1 MVCRIGLVLI
11 VCVACVGQGSSK
23 AQSVEAMPGTP
34 AATVGGAG
42 TSLPAGDK
50 APAAQAAQT
59 AAQAAQAAAETGQT
73 ASEAQPGWNV
83 MGFFVGQG
91 LAPALEQAKASLSD
105 LENRV
110 DRGYFSGKGKLE
122 GAEVQVH
129 AVFGREN
136 TLVELNVKVAD
147 IPGSQRATTKFETDP
162 LTLAVQKMVGA
173 SPSWDVAEES
183 NWNCP
188 GAFFARANWT
198 LGDAILIWQKEWSCA
213 KGEPKPTGT
222 IFTFR
227 AYSKAWADSR

>member
-11 VCVACVGQGSSK
+11 VCVACVGQGRSK
-23 AQSVEAMPGTP
+23 AQSAEAMPGAP

-42 TSLPAGDK
+42 ASLPAGDK
-50 APAAQAAQT
+50 APAAPAAQT

-73 ASEAQPGWNV
+73 ASEAQPAWNL

-91 LAPALEQAKASLSD
+91 LAPAVELAKASLTG

-110 DRGYFSGKGKLE
+110 DRGYFTGKGKLE
-122 GAEVQVH
+122 GAEVQLH
-129 AVFGREN
+129 AVFGPDN

-147 IPGSQRATTKFETDP
+147 IPGSQRANASFKSDP
-162 LTLAVQKMVGA
+162 LTLAVLKMVA
-173 SPSWDVAEES
+173 SQPTWDVAEES

-198 LGDAILIWQKEWSCA
+198 LGDAVLIWQKEWNCA
-213 KGEPKPTGT
+213 KGEAAPTGT